1 MKYLIHLALFYCG
14 LVLSFLAQLL
24 LILIIPPL
32 GKVTNPLGRAVNE
45 PVFPLLVLAGFTV
58 GRYCYQ
64 RIPSRLALAI
74 WVVPGIFLLYSSWS
88 WHKTMSQYDS
98 VWVTYFGSGCEGS
111 ECLYEALLTAP
122 FYSAIAYSLG
132 ALMSAVRLHRTR
144 VFSRPTE
151 L

>member
-32 GKVTNPLGRAVNE
+32 GKVTNPFGRAVNE
-45 PVFPLLVLAGFTV
+45 PAFLLLILAGFAV
-58 GRYCYQ
+58 GRYRYQ
-64 RIPSRLALAI
+64 RIPSRLAFAI
-74 WVVPGIFLLYSSWS
+74 WIVPGIFLLYSARS
-88 WHKTMSQYDS
+88 WHKTMPRYDS
-98 VWVTYFGSGCEGS
+98 VWVTYFGSGCGGS
-111 ECLYEALLTAP
+111 ECLYELFLTAP

-132 ALMSAVRLHRTR
+132 ALMSTVLLHRNA
-144 VFSRPTE
+144 VISSPTE